1 MVELLGQK
9 LDTFLKAAP
18 FPITSAVHIV
28 AHSPHI
34 HYLLNIFTFKN
45 LDCDLTQKQRPLY
58 AGSILYIPLDLEPN
72 HSCFKKNQKAQT
84 LPRPALTS
92 AGRVEPPERAK
103 KRRGLEGGNPG
114 RRTRRWARDWL
125 AWGRVPGFPKGSIV
139 FLGLKT
145 GESPLLT
152 HSSILSCFSLSPAL
166 TLTKKSTRVPAPSFY
181 LTANTFSPLGLH

>member
-1 MVELLGQK
+1 MCLFPEDKFQMVELLGQK

-28 AHSPHI
+28 AQSPHI

-84 LPRPALTS
+84 LCQGLLWLQQ
-92 AGRVEPPERAK
+92 AGWNLRREQ
-103 KRRGLEGGNPG
+103 RRGEAWREEIRGGGPGGGPVTGWRGGGCQVFPREALSSWVWRLESHLCWPIPQY
-114 RRTRRWARDWL
+114 L
-125 AWGRVPGFPKGSIV
+125 AVSHCPQ
-139 FLGLKT
+139 
-145 GESPLLT
+145 
-152 HSSILSCFSLSPAL
+152 LSL
-166 TLTKKSTRVPAPSFY
+166 
-181 LTANTFSPLGLH
+181 